1 MIRINLLKPEK
12 KDVKEAPHAAPMMEF
27 KEKKRTPL
35 WGLILLI
42 AVAAIVVL
50 FFYMRGE
57 MAKEQDLLAQAQ
69 EEKRSLQYVVAK
81 LDELE
86 KQRDLLQRKIR
97 LIQDLKAIQPSAVI
111 IMDELSK
118 HLPEWVWLTDTS
130 FNGANIQIKGRSVSN
145 NLLAD
150 YIHNLEESPFLR
162 DVNLISSILRRNR
175 SETYYEFSLSTQF
188 LPPRSEADTSS
199 TVTEGGQK

>member
-12 KDVKEAPHAAPMMEF
+12 KEVKEAPLAAPPMEF
-27 KEKKRTPL
+27 KERRGTSL
-35 WGLILLI
+35 WGLILVVAL
-42 AVAAIVVL
+42 AAIAVL
-50 FFYMRGE
+50 FFYLRGE
-57 MAKEQDLLAQAQ
+57 MNKERDLLAKAQ

-86 KQRDLLQRKIR
+86 RQRDLLQRKIR

-118 HLPEWVWLTDTS
+118 QLPEWVWLTETV
-130 FNGANIQIKGRSVSN
+130 FNGNNVRIIGRSVSN

-150 YIHNLEESPFLR
+150 YIHNLEASPFFM
-162 DVNLISSILRRNR
+162 DVNLISSILRRTRNE
-175 SETYYEFSLSTQF
+175 SFHEFSLSFQF

-199 TVTEGGQK
+199 TTTEGGQK

>member
-1 MIRINLLKPEK
+1 MIRINLLKPER
-12 KDVKEAPHAAPMMEF
+12 KDVKEAPHAAPPMEF
-27 KEKKRTPL
+27 REKKRTPL
-35 WGLILLI
+35 WGLILLV

-57 MAKEQDLLAQAQ
+57 MAKEQDLLAKAQ

-81 LDELE
+81 LDQLE

-118 HLPEWVWLTDTS
+118 HLPEWVWLTETAFS
-130 FNGANIQIKGRSVSN
+130 GNNVRLKGRSVSN

-150 YIHNLEESPFLR
+150 YIHSLEQSPFFQ

-175 SETYYEFSLSTQF
+175 SDAFYEFSLSTQF
-188 LPPRSEADTSS
+188 LPPRSEAETSS
-199 TVTEGGQK
+199 TETEGGQQ

>member
-1 MIRINLLKPEK
+1 MIRINLLKPDK
-12 KDVKEAPHAAPMMEF
+12 KEIKEAPLAAPPMEF
-27 KEKKRTPL
+27 KEKRRTPL
-35 WGLILLI
+35 WGLILLV
-42 AVAAIVVL
+42 ALAAIVVL
-50 FFYMRGE
+50 FFYLRSE
-57 MAKEQDLLAQAQ
+57 MTKEQDLLAQAQ

-118 HLPEWVWLTDTS
+118 HLPEWVWLTETT
-130 FNGANIQIKGRSVSN
+130 FNNMNVRLKGRSVSN

-150 YIHNLEESPFLR
+150 YIRNLEESPFFQ
-162 DVNLISSILRRNR
+162 DVNLISSIQRRTRND
-175 SETYYEFSLSTQF
+175 SFYEFSLSTHF
-188 LPPRSEADTSS
+188 LPPRSESETQDT
-199 TVTEGGQK
+199 TAEGGQK

>member
-1 MIRINLLKPEK
+1 MIRINLLKPDK
-12 KDVKEAPHAAPMMEF
+12 KEVKEAPLAAPQVDF

-35 WGLILLI
+35 WGLILLVAI
-42 AVAAIVVL
+42 AAIVVL
-50 FFYMRGE
+50 FFYLRGE
-57 MAKEQDLLAQAQ
+57 MTKEQDLLAQAQ
-69 EEKRSLQYVVAK
+69 EEKQSLQYVVAK

-118 HLPEWVWLTDTS
+118 HLPEWVWLTETTYS
-130 FNGANIQIKGRSVSN
+130 GQSVRLKGRSVSN

-150 YIHNLEESPFLR
+150 YIHNLEESPFFQ
-162 DVNLISSILRRNR
+162 DVNLISSIQRRTRND
-175 SETYYEFSLSTQF
+175 SFYEFSLSTRF
-188 LPPRSEADTSS
+188 LPPRSESETQS
-199 TVTEGGQK
+199 TTAEGGQK

>member
-1 MIRINLLKPEK
+1 MIRINLLKPDK
-12 KDVKEAPHAAPMMEF
+12 KEVKEAPLAAPQVDF

-35 WGLILLI
+35 WGLILLVAI
-42 AVAAIVVL
+42 AAIVVL

-57 MAKEQDLLAQAQ
+57 MTKEQDLLAQAL
-69 EEKRSLQYVVAK
+69 EEKQSLQYVVAK

-118 HLPEWVWLTDTS
+118 HLPEWVWLTETTYS
-130 FNGANIQIKGRSVSN
+130 GQSVRLKGRSVSN

-150 YIHNLEESPFLR
+150 YIHNLEASPFFQ
-162 DVNLISSILRRNR
+162 DVNLNSSIMRRTRND
-175 SETYYEFSLSTQF
+175 SFYEFSLSTRF
-188 LPPRSEADTSS
+188 LPPRSESETQS
-199 TVTEGGQK
+199 TTAEGGQK